1 MTLEAMASLPKGS
14 PRCITSSTAGGPD
27 SWVERSST
35 NKGRRNGMSVGTGCR
50 GDAGVG
56 HDTVTFEQSRNLVE
70 TGRWP
75 CGFLGE

>member
-1 MTLEAMASLPKGS
+1 
-14 PRCITSSTAGGPD
+14 
-27 SWVERSST
+27 
-35 NKGRRNGMSVGTGCR
+35 MSVGTGCR